1 MNLVEE
7 VEQGGYAIIPDIL
20 SESETGSLAEELS
33 GADIP
38 RSRAG
43 IRHVMRTQAV
53 SRVANREDILEAVK
67 TILGKDAV
75 PFRATLFDKSPESNW
90 LVMWHQ
96 DTALPLLEKK
106 ESDGWGPWS
115 VKDGVIYAHA
125 PAEALEKVLAVRMH
139 LDDSNLS
146 NGPLRVLPGTHNAGV
161 LTDDQIHKLAENV
174 NSIDCPTPRGG
185 LILMKP
191 LIVHASSKSSSNA
204 PRRVIHIEYA
214 ASKEILPGMTL
225 AIA

>member
-1 MNLVEE
+1 MRKKPQHRIIGRKTSRSGQNMNLVEE

-115 VKDGVIYAHA
+115 VKD
-125 PAEALEKVLAVRMH
+125 
-139 LDDSNLS
+139 
-146 NGPLRVLPGTHNAGV
+146 
-161 LTDDQIHKLAENV
+161 
-174 NSIDCPTPRGG
+174 
-185 LILMKP
+185 
-191 LIVHASSKSSSNA
+191 
-204 PRRVIHIEYA
+204 
-214 ASKEILPGMTL
+214 
-225 AIA
+225 